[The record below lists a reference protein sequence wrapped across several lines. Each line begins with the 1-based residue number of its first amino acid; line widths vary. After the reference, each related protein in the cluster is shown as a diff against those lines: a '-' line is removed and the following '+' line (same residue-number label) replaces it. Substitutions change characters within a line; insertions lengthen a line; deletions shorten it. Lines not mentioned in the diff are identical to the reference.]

1 MESFRSD
8 LQFFSELAEL
18 SFVVG
23 DEVWAGGVRG
33 ERGRWK
39 VLGFEQ
45 FLDFPGT
52 IGDCLGQLV
61 HGGMK
66 MVGHN
71 G

>member
-8 LQFFSELAEL
+8 PQFVSELAEL

-23 DEVWAGGVRG
+23 DEVWARGIRG

-45 FLDFPGT
+45 SLDFRGT

-61 HGGMK
+61 HGGVK
-66 MVGHN
+66 IVRHDC
-71 G
+71 